1 MTPLSMFRR
10 LVIAGVLVTAAFA
23 SAQTKAQDVPD
34 AGVQEALVKEALI
47 TFNDAN
53 MTGNYDVMRLRTAKP
68 FQDKFSSDD
77 LHEMFK
83 GFGEQDI
90 DISTVA
96 GMDLVEDAP
105 SKVEN
110 GILTITGHF
119 ATNPLQVSYVLDF
132 MVEDDDWA
140 LIGID
145 VSAKPVQ

>member
-1 MTPLSMFRR
+1 MFRR

-23 SAQTKAQDVPD
+23 SVQTRAQDVPD
-34 AGVQEALVKEALI
+34 AGVQEGLVKEALI

-53 MTGNYDVMRLRTAKP
+53 MTGNYEVMRLRTAKP
-68 FQDKFSSDD
+68 FQDKFTAAD

-96 GMDLVEDAP
+96 GMDIVEDVP
-105 SKVEN
+105 GKVEN
-110 GILTITGHF
+110 GVLTLDGHF
-119 ATNPLQVSYVLDF
+119 ATRPLEVSYTLDF
-132 MVEDDDWA
+132 IVEDNDWA

-145 VSAKPVQ
+145 VSAHPVE